1 MPNNL
6 YNQLNNNNF
15 TQQNNNLQQMMN
27 NFGGLQ
33 QMINNFYNFK
43 NSFQGNP
50 QQMVQ
55 QLLQSGRMSQADY
68 NTFSQMASQFKNLLN
83 KG

>member
-6 YNQLNNNNF
+6 YNQLNNGF
-15 TQQNNNLQQMMN
+15 TQQNNVLQQMMN

-33 QMINNFYNFK
+33 QMINNFYSFK

-55 QLLQSGRMSQADY
+55 QLLQSGRMSQTEY